1 MHMATD
7 KLICDFSTPHCLDWY
22 SVDDAVMGGE
32 SGSRFYRNPD
42 STGTFEGFLSTENS
56 GGFASV
62 RTFLSER
69 NYSAYTGIRLRVR
82 GDGKRYSFRIRNDD
96 RFDGIV
102 YKSDFDTISG
112 EWMEF
117 SLPFSEFKAAFRGR
131 TVDGT
136 HPIDASNIVQIGIL
150 VSKKQVGSFILIVD
164 WIKAYTSEH

>member
-1 MHMATD
+1 MHMTTD

-22 SVDDAVMGGE
+22 SVDDVVMGGA

-42 STGTFEGFLSTENS
+42 STGTFEGTLSTENS

-62 RTFLSER
+62 RTFLPER
-69 NYSAYTGIRLRVR
+69 DFSAYAGIRLRIR

-102 YKSDFDTISG
+102 YKSDFDTVPDA
-112 EWMEF
+112 WMEV

-131 TVDGT
+131 TVEGT

-150 VSKKQVGSFILIVD
+150 VSKKQIGSFTLDID
-164 WIKAYTSEH
+164 WIKAYVAGK